1 MMLQLNPPLPVVT
14 PLGPA
19 LAHILIDYGCEHDLH
34 WVCIQKDTCE
44 IWTWSN
50 PDIRAAENITER
62 RTLDKEPSIEE
73 PRRIYAPEPNA
84 EPKTFVFSAT
94 TLGMVVD
101 VLSKL
106 ETATMKEIAMKLN
119 MNESR
124 VYQCLMNHPNVF
136 ERLPLD
142 GKRGMK
148 PYYYRLKHVEE
159 EQPPPKEEPTY
170 NACHEQ
176 RTMNSEGI

>member
-14 PLGPA
+14 PLGSA

-34 WVCIQKDTCE
+34 WVCVQKDTCE

-73 PRRIYAPEPNA
+73 ARRIYAPEPKPIS
-84 EPKTFVFSAT
+84 EETTLVQEGT
-94 TLGMVVD
+94 TLGLIVD
-101 VLSKL
+101 FLAKN
-106 ETATMKEIAMKLN
+106 EAATMKYIAAKLQ

-124 VYQCLMNHPNVF
+124 VYQCLINHQNVF
-136 ERLPLD
+136 ERLPIE
-142 GKRGMK
+142 GKRGIK
-148 PYYYRLKHVEE
+148 PYCYRLKHVKPEE
-159 EQPPPKEEPTY
+159 TP
-170 NACHEQ
+170 
-176 RTMNSEGI
+176 